1 MAEQTAAEPTYVPS
15 RRLWVLPSWLFNQVA
30 GRANRLVASSFGRP
44 GIRLHYAV
52 LAGITEFG
60 PTSQAELSRRLG
72 VDRSDL
78 VAGLNELEHD
88 GLARR
93 APDPNDGR
101 RNQIHITPAG
111 AAELVRLDER
121 VQAAG
126 DELLSTLTAAE
137 REQLVSLL
145 QRVLTAHDVVS

>member
-1 MAEQTAAEPTYVPS
+1 MAEQPAAGPAHVPS
-15 RRLWVLPSWLFNQVA
+15 RRLWVLPSWLLNQVA

-44 GIRLHYAV
+44 GVRLHYAV

-78 VAGLNELEHD
+78 VAGLNELERD

-93 APDPNDGR
+93 APDPDDGR
-101 RNQIHITPAG
+101 RNQIHVTPAG
-111 AAELVRLDER
+111 AAELARLDER

-126 DELLSTLTAAE
+126 DELLATLTAVE
-137 REQLVSLL
+137 RDQLVSLL
-145 QRVLTAHDVVS
+145 QRVLAAQNDLP